1 MENVHFFRYFY
12 ALNVLKNA
20 KLFTLTKSSTENDRN
35 LTTKVNA
42 TRWDDEKQGDAEVSR
57 EDLAWLRG
65 FWAQE
70 IRL

>member
-1 MENVHFFRYFY
+1 MFTFLDTSMLESA

-42 TRWDDEKQGDAEVSR
+42 TRWDDEKQGDAEVSG
-57 EDLAWLRG
+57 EDLA
-65 FWAQE
+65 
-70 IRL
+70 

>member
-1 MENVHFFRYFY
+1 MFTFLDTSMLESA

-42 TRWDDEKQGDAEVSR
+42 TWWDDEKQGDAEVSG
-57 EDLAWLRG
+57 EDLA
-65 FWAQE
+65 
-70 IRL
+70 

>member
-1 MENVHFFRYFY
+1 MLTFLDTSMLESA

-42 TRWDDEKQGDAEVSR
+42 TRWDDEKQGDAEVSG
-57 EDLAWLRG
+57 EDLA
-65 FWAQE
+65 
-70 IRL
+70 